1 MRYTYSYFIQSSF
14 KHFFLQNNV
23 YSIIMGRFW
32 VISQNMWNVRAIE
45 IKKSTGNKTV
55 TYSHLIYPLRASWH
69 IRPCCNGSTI
79 SVSAFCYWFAQQIH
93 PSFDRINLLIYL
105 NVDFGRS
112 VFSFILD
119 VISLQWFMIWCFT
132 IMANPVISRFNQRI
146 NAYKH
151 KTKHSF
157 SIFEDYPY
165 SCIK

>member
-23 YSIIMGRFW
+23 YSIKMGRFW

-55 TYSHLIYPLRASWH
+55 TYSHLTYPLRASWH

-93 PSFDRINLLIYL
+93 PSFDRINL
-105 NVDFGRS
+105 VDLPQCWFWS
-112 VFSFILD
+112 V
-119 VISLQWFMIWCFT
+119 CFFFH
-132 IMANPVISRFNQRI
+132 SRCHFFTVVHDLVFYNYGQSSNI
-146 NAYKH
+146 
-151 KTKHSF
+151 TF
-157 SIFEDYPY
+157 
-165 SCIK
+165 